1 MQTVGES
8 FQTMSLLTDITG
20 AVNGLMA
27 SLPEL
32 TGTLVNSNGDS
43 VTVIFTQGYI
53 MRDNSALGA
62 LDATASTFDILEA
75 NILASGM
82 NLGDSVTITDSQ
94 GIVTKARLLSKGNSL
109 NFVTFTFEAVNQ

>member
-1 MQTVGES
+1 
-8 FQTMSLLTDITG
+8 MSLLTDITG

-32 TGTLVNSNGDS
+32 TGTLVTKDGDS

-62 LDATASTFDILEA
+62 LDATASTFDILQE
-75 NILASGM
+75 NILSVGM
-82 NLGDSVTITDSQ
+82 DLGDTVSITDSQ
-94 GIVTKARLLSKGNSL
+94 GLVTRARLTAKSNSL